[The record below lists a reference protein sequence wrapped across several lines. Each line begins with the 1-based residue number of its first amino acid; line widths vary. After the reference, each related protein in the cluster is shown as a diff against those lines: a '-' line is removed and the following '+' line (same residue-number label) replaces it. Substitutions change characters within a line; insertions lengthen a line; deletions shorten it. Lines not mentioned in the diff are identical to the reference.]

1 MPGLLWFSDQEL
13 KDLSTLLK
21 RIEIKIDR
29 LILSA
34 GKELERDMAEIDEI
48 NNLKTK
54 VQANTDAVSAAQT
67 ALKGFVDITTKL
79 TQELKDAIA
88 QDNSAAIKEAS
99 DALDANNSQLLAAIP
114 PMATAIMANTKK

>member
-21 RIEIKIDR
+21 RIEIKIDK

-34 GKELERDMAEIDEI
+34 SNELERDMAEIDEI
-48 NNLKTK
+48 NNLKSK
-54 VQANTDAVSAAQT
+54 VQANTDAVGAAQT
-67 ALKGFVDITTKL
+67 ALQGFVDITTKL

-88 QDNSAAIKEAS
+88 QDNSAAIKEAA
-99 DALDANNSQLLAAIP
+99 DALDTNNSQLLAAIP

>member
-21 RIEIKIDR
+21 RIEIKIDK

-34 GKELERDMAEIDEI
+34 SKELERDMAEIDEI
-48 NNLKTK
+48 NNLKSK

-67 ALKGFVDITTKL
+67 ALQGFVDITTKL